1 LIRESAAA
9 VIITAQLVL
18 RDEAQLFSLLE
29 ELPDDKKNLLTYLF
43 ERHDAR
49 NISPSTSAGDTT
61 IMDNKDKGFEK
72 LSKELSRLDRRMST
86 PPSGRTL

>member
-1 LIRESAAA
+1 MIRESAAA

-18 RDEAQLFSLLE
+18 RDEAQLFSLLDG
-29 ELPDDKKNLLTYLF
+29 LPDDKKNLLTYLF

-49 NISPSTSAGDTT
+49 NVSTFVGDTT
-61 IMDNKDKGFEK
+61 IGGNNDKGFEK

-86 PPSGRTL
+86 PPRGRVP

>member
-1 LIRESAAA
+1 

-18 RDEAQLFSLLE
+18 RDEAQLFSLLDG
-29 ELPDDKKNLLTYLF
+29 LPDDKKNLLTYLF

-49 NISPSTSAGDTT
+49 NVSASTSAGDTT
-61 IMDNKDKGFEK
+61 IGGDKDKGFEK

-86 PPSGRTL
+86 TPRGRVP